1 MKIHWFALPLSAQRN
16 DWNENIAKQKT
27 KHVPQSWYKTI
38 HVYKIY
44 DCTFENVKHDESL
57 YYTLGP

>member
-44 DCTFENVKHDESL
+44 DCTFENVLFTEA
-57 YYTLGP
+57 